1 MNEFTLY
8 IKSWFSGIASL
19 AGGMKISLRTL
30 LRKKVTESY
39 PENRDTLV
47 ISDRF
52 RTELTMPHDEN
63 NEHACTACGL
73 CMLSCPNGT
82 LNVVHEMVT
91 TPEGKSKKALLRYEY
106 HLGQCTFCNLCVL
119 ACPSDAIKFSNQFEL
134 AVFHPDALHKTL
146 NKPGSK
152 LRTAPV
158 LKPAPAANS
167 VA

>member
-1 MNEFTLY
+1 MNAFTEY
-8 IKSWFSGIASL
+8 INSWFTGIASL
-19 AGGMKISLRTL
+19 ATGMKITLRTL

-39 PENRDTLV
+39 PENRETLV

-52 RTELTMPHDEN
+52 RAELTMPHDEH

-119 ACPSDAIKFSNQFEL
+119 ACPSNAIEFSNHFEL

-146 NKPGSK
+146 NQPGSK
-152 LRTAPV
+152 LCTTPV
-158 LKPAPAANS
+158 SKPASASHS
-167 VA
+167 VV